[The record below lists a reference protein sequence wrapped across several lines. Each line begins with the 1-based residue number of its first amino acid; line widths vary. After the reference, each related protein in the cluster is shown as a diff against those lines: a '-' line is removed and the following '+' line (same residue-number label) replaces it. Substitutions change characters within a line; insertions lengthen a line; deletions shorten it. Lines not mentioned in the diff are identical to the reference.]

1 MKKIILASTA
11 LSILILFA
19 FMAPQKKDITGHW
32 VINYGKDEKITIH
45 FRTNGTFL
53 SEIPAE
59 HFIVAGE
66 YKFKNDVLSISDTSC
81 NKNYWGT
88 YKATFFTNDS
98 VYSAVIED
106 SCQGRRSAADKATMI
121 RVKM

>member
-1 MKKIILASTA
+1 MKSTILALSA
-11 LSILILFA
+11 LFMLILFA
-19 FMAPQKKDITGHW
+19 FMVPQKKDITGNW
-32 VINYGKDEKITIH
+32 VIHYGKGEKITIN
-45 FRTNGTFL
+45 FRSNGTFL